1 MMKVAFEEIGRVA
14 ATFAADGVKAGT
26 VCKMAGNGMVAP
38 CADGE
43 EFVGLVEHV
52 RKGFCGVQL
61 HGFAQ
66 VAYTGTAPGLG
77 YVNLAANGGG
87 GVKVSSGGRGHLV
100 VAVDENAMKA
110 VIEL

>member
-1 MMKVAFEEIGRVA
+1 MKVAFEEIGRVA
-14 ATFAADGVKAGT
+14 ATFAAEGVKAGT
-26 VCKMAGNGMVAP
+26 VCKMTGDGTVAP

-43 EFVGLVEHV
+43 NFVGLVENV
-52 RKGFCGVQL
+52 RKDFCGVRL

-66 VAYTGTAPGLG
+66 VSYTGAAPGVG

-87 GVKVSSGGRGHLV
+87 GVKVSSGGRAHLV
-100 VAVDENAMKA
+100 VCVDENAMQA